1 MPKLNKLIISYHII
15 YPKDLNL
22 NKYISNSSKGCIL
35 KVDLEYSKE
44 LRKLHNDYSLAAD
57 RIEVKRD
64 MLSDYQLKIADFY
77 NIPIGNV

>member
-57 RIEVKRD
+57 RIEIKRD

>member
-15 YPKDLNL
+15 YPKELNL

-57 RIEVKRD
+57 RIEIKRE

>member
-15 YPKDLNL
+15 YPKELNL
-22 NKYISNSSKGCIL
+22 NKHISNSSKGCIL

-57 RIEVKRD
+57 RIEIKRD

>member
-1 MPKLNKLIISYHII
+1 MNKH
-15 YPKDLNL
+15 
-22 NKYISNSSKGCIL
+22 ISNSSKGCIL

-57 RIEVKRD
+57 RIEIKRD